1 MALTAEQEQALNE
14 LLGYVPAPKAQSEP
28 KSATFLETWLGVSDE
43 QIQARLLSLVT
54 HKKNAEEMFLDWV
67 EENPLDAVFVFLGAA
82 ASAFYRAEKGIN
94 PRIVTYTDSF
104 YYISTCA
111 SVGYA
116 DIFAVT
122 QTGKAIAS
130 LVMIIGPA
138 LADRSLNRPKPEA
151 GTRENS

>member
-1 MALTAEQEQALNE
+1 MPLTPEQQQSLHE
-14 LLGYVPAPKAQSEP
+14 LLGHIPNHEP
-28 KSATFLETWLGVSDE
+28 KVESKTPGLLETWLGLSDD
-43 QIQARLLSLVT
+43 QIQSRLLSLMT
-54 HKKNAEEMFLDWV
+54 QKRHAEEMFLDWV
-67 EENPLDAVFVFLGAA
+67 EGNPLDAAFAFLGVT
-82 ASAFYRAEKGIN
+82 SVAFYRAEYGIN
-94 PRIVTYTDSF
+94 PRIKTYTDAF

-138 LADRSLNRPKPEA
+138 LAARSLDRPKSV
-151 GTRENS
+151 NSNQ

>member
-1 MALTAEQEQALNE
+1 MSLTSEQEQTLND
-14 LLGYVPAPKAQSEP
+14 LLSHIPNNEP
-28 KSATFLETWLGVSDE
+28 KMESQASGLLETWLGLSED
-43 QIQARLLSLVT
+43 QIQSRLLSLLT
-54 HKKNAEEMFLDWV
+54 QKRNAEGMFLDWV
-67 EENPLDAVFVFLGAA
+67 EGNPLDAAFAFLGVT
-82 ASAFYRAEKGIN
+82 SVAFYRAEYGIN
-94 PRIVTYTDSF
+94 PRIKTYTDAF

-138 LADRSLNRPKPEA
+138 LAARSLDRPKSVT
-151 GTRENS
+151 GSQ